1 MDIVINEYLEEMT
14 AESADIPEEASD
26 IVDWVF
32 GTEEQDDEEAFC
44 EKEQLSYWNRLI
56 CIFARKETRVSD
68 WILW

>member
-44 EKEQLSYWNRLI
+44 EKEQLSY
-56 CIFARKETRVSD
+56 
-68 WILW
+68 